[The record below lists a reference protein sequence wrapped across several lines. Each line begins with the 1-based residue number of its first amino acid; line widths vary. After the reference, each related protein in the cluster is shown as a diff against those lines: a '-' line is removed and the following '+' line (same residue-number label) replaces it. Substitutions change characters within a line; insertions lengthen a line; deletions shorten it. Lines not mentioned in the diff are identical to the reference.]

1 MLISHENSRFGRYSC
16 LPLKGYFSRA
26 KSGDKVVEYQMFSL
40 VVGDEM
46 EIFLF
51 CNSHKYFFTNV
62 GMIKSKY
69 YISLF
74 SDNPWHR

>member
-1 MLISHENSRFGRYSC
+1 MKTVALVVTAVCLSKDISVAPKAVIKLLNI
-16 LPLKGYFSRA
+16 K
-26 KSGDKVVEYQMFSL
+26 MFSL

-62 GMIKSKY
+62 GVIKSKY

-74 SDNPWHR
+74 FDNPWHR